1 MGRQD
6 FPAQASAPPRP
17 PFPDQLIRT
26 HLAHPNSID
35 SRQVSHLGCLPSLDP
50 TDRAPQP
57 S

>member
-35 SRQVSHLGCLPSLDP
+35 SRQVSHLGCIPSLDP